1 MPEATRPA
9 FINCAR
15 CGAEKSPGR
24 RGPLPIYCSAA
35 CRNAVK
41 NARAKADRRYAE
53 ELQRARQRTAEQR
66 AASARPCPYCDAPM
80 NHPRRKQCGAPE
92 CKRRFTNDRAR
103 EFQRRYKEQH
113 GNYYSR
119 QYDRGK
125 KRQYPITCVQCGQQA
140 TVTKAA
146 SRFCSA
152 DCWYEAKRM
161 ATIRSH
167 SQVVLWRP
175 NRHPLRIQVIQ
186 VHKPL
191 RRRWFSVCCP
201 MCATWFVTDNPA
213 HQHCSSRCGKRAA
226 KDKRRAMEREAFVAP
241 VNRQAIYERDRW
253 VCQLC
258 RKPVARGKAVPHP
271 KAPTIDHVVPL
282 ARGGTHEPA
291 NVQLAHYLC
300 NSIKSDGDWTGGEQ
314 LALIG

>member
-1 MPEATRPA
+1 MSEATRPA
-9 FINCAR
+9 FINCAH
-15 CGAEKSPGR
+15 CGAEKRVGR
-24 RGPLPIYCSAA
+24 SGPIPTYCSAG
-35 CRNAVK
+35 CRAALGYQRSREDGRYAAALAAERQATAVK
-41 NARAKADRRYAE
+41 QAAK
-53 ELQRARQRTAEQR
+53 
-66 AASARPCPYCDAPM
+66 ARPCPYCGDPM
-80 NHPRRKQCGAPE
+80 SHPRRVQCGAAE
-92 CKRRFTNDRAR
+92 CKRQHANKTQR
-103 EFQRRYKEQH
+103 EFQRRYKAEH
-113 GNYYSR
+113 GNYHSR
-119 QYDRGK
+119 QYDQGK
-125 KRQYPITCVQCGQQA
+125 KRQYAITCVQCGRQA

-213 HQHCSSRCGKRAA
+213 HQHCSLRCGKRAA

-241 VNRQAIYERDRW
+241 VNRQAIYQRDRW

-271 KAPTIDHVVPL
+271 KAPTIDHIVPL

-291 NVQLAHYLC
+291 NVQLAHYHC
-300 NSIKSDGDWTGGEQ
+300 NTIKSDGEWAGGEQ